1 MQVHSTH
8 LRRRGFTLV
17 EIMIVVALIA
27 MLAAIATSNILRARK
42 RAQAAKILDDL
53 RTIDGAIDQYAI
65 ENNKR
70 EGDVADFADL
80 QPYMKRMNKLTLLGA
95 DIFGQAYGPYSVDT
109 PPKVSDF
116 TFSALSDVAP
126 AEFWSPYK

>member
-1 MQVHSTH
+1 MRASVRQ
-8 LRRRGFTLV
+8 LNRGFTLV
-17 EIMIVVALIA
+17 EMMVVVAIIA
-27 MLAAIATSNILRARK
+27 MLSALATSNVIRARK

-53 RTIDGAIDQYAI
+53 RTIDGALDQYAL
-65 ENNKR
+65 EFNKQT
-70 EGDVADFADL
+70 GDPAMFSDL
-80 QPYMKRMNKLTLLGA
+80 TPYMKTMNKLALLGA
-95 DIFGQAYGPYSVDT
+95 DIFGQVYGPYSVDT